1 MKDHSILDSEIIEI
15 DKEQKLKD
23 DRKKNL
29 KIIIGLII
37 INTILFGIIV
47 KNPKSITDNLLTALN
62 ANLIGFNVL
71 GFLIGAI
78 VSIFPYKE
86 LSYKKK
92 YLRSSLLTI
101 MILQVIMTVCLI
113 LLGLMTLVGWY

>member
-62 ANLIGFNVL
+62 ANLIGFNIL
-71 GFLIGAI
+71 GFLIGTI

-101 MILQVIMTVCLI
+101 MILQIIMTVCLI

>member
-1 MKDHSILDSEIIEI
+1 MKDPSILDSEITEI
-15 DKEQKLKD
+15 DNEQKLKN
-23 DRKKNL
+23 DRIKYL
-29 KIIIGLII
+29 KIIIVLII

-71 GFLIGAI
+71 GFLTGAI
-78 VSIFPYKE
+78 VALFPYKE

-101 MILQVIMTVCLI
+101 MILQILMTI
-113 LLGLMTLVGWY
+113 GIIFLGFMTLVGWY

>member
-1 MKDHSILDSEIIEI
+1 MKDPSILDSENTEI
-15 DKEQKLKD
+15 NNEQKLKN
-23 DRKKNL
+23 DRIKYL
-29 KIIIGLII
+29 KIIIVLII

-78 VSIFPYKE
+78 VALFPYKE

-101 MILQVIMTVCLI
+101 MILQI
-113 LLGLMTLVGWY
+113 LMAVGIISLGFMTLVGWY

>member
-1 MKDHSILDSEIIEI
+1 MEDPSILDSEITKIDIE
-15 DKEQKLKD
+15 KKLKE
-23 DRKKNL
+23 DRNKHL

-37 INTILFGIIV
+37 LNTILFGVIV
-47 KNPKSITDNLLTALN
+47 KNPKSMTENMLTALN
-62 ANLIGFNVL
+62 ANLIGFNIL
-71 GFLIGAI
+71 GFLIGAV

-101 MILQVIMTVCLI
+101 MILQILMTVCLI

>member
-1 MKDHSILDSEIIEI
+1 MDSEIIEI

>member
-1 MKDHSILDSEIIEI
+1 MKDHSILDSEITEI

-23 DRKKNL
+23 DRKKYF

-47 KNPKSITDNLLTALN
+47 KNPKSIMDNLLTALN

-71 GFLIGAI
+71 GFLIGVI

-101 MILQVIMTVCLI
+101 MILQIITTVCLI
-113 LLGLMTLVGWY
+113 LLGLMTFVGWY

>member
-101 MILQVIMTVCLI
+101 MILQIIMTVCLI

>member
-1 MKDHSILDSEIIEI
+1 MKDHSILDSEITEI

-23 DRKKNL
+23 DRKKYL

-101 MILQVIMTVCLI
+101 MILQILMTVGLI